1 MDCQAVALELGTT
14 YQKALAMMQLP
25 GFPAIKIGKQLHTT
39 RELLNSWIVKHSGE
53 SFSYKC
59 KPEQRERK
67 TLRHQNRRI
76 TSLKLLT
83 KDDCR
88 RLAE

>member
-1 MDCQAVALELGTT
+1 MDCQAVALELNTT
-14 YQKALAMMQLP
+14 YQKALALMTCP
-25 GFPAIKIGKQLHTT
+25 GFPAIRIGKQLHTT
-39 RELLNSWIVKHSGE
+39 RDLLNKWIKRHSGE
-53 SFSYKC
+53 SFSYKV

-67 TLRHQNRRI
+67 TLRHQNKRI

-83 KDDCR
+83 KEDCR